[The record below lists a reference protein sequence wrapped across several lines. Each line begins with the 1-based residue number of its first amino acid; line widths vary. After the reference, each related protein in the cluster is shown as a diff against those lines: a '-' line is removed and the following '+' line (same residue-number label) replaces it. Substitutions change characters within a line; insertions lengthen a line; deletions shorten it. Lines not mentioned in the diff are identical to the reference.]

1 MSKRTTKPGRRLAT
15 FVAALGALV
24 MSSGVAMIATAHSA
38 NADPE
43 SKYFVC
49 KYVGKPGVD
58 EVLQTGQN
66 PIDVS
71 GNAIPVQPV
80 VVGAYFADAQGRS
93 YVLAEDVG
101 QDPEPTAADCPT
113 TVVTP
118 PENEV
123 IAVDVVFV
131 NPTCDN
137 DNTASYS
144 LTGDTGDVTV
154 EESAAPAPGVEVTVT
169 ATAKDGFEFA
179 GGDPT
184 YSETHTFSAAED
196 CSEVTPPETP
206 PVVSPPEN
214 NPPVVSPPAVATPT
228 VVHAGLVG
236 TTADNAGSEQ
246 GMALLGSG
254 LLLLMAAA
262 GLARPRR
269 VRS

>member
-38 NADPE
+38 NAE
-43 SKYFVC
+43 GEAKYFVC
-49 KYVGKPGVD
+49 KYVGTPGVD
-58 EVLQTGQN
+58 EVLQTGDN
-66 PIDVS
+66 PISVAAS
-71 GNAIPVQPV
+71 AIGEDPVT
-80 VVGAYFADAQGRS
+80 VGSYFKDGQNRS
-93 YVLAEDVG
+93 YVLVEDTGQAE
-101 QDPEPTAADCPT
+101 PSPTECPT

-123 IAVDVVFV
+123 ISVDVVFV